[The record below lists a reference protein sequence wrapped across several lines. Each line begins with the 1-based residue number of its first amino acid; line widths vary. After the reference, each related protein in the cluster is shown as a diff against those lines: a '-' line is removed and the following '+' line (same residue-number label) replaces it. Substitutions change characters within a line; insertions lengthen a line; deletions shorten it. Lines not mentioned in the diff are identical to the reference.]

1 MREPDRALDLSRD
14 GLATGALAARL
25 SPDPSVGQRPGA
37 FQTSQKTLGRNGG
50 TPFGDRSMALGDWTD
65 DGSKPGFGLLGEHPL
80 FSLGRSESRGAPHK
94 GSELKLEN
102 DKTSFEI
109 NLWQQRSAFVGRAW
123 HAKAVTEMKPPV
135 AVPLLLIADIIGSAD
150 QMPTD
155 RSLNRVTKPLA
166 FRTANVAQAKEEIA
180 LLASRE
186 NTT

>member
-1 MREPDRALDLSRD
+1 
-14 GLATGALAARL
+14 
-25 SPDPSVGQRPGA
+25 
-37 FQTSQKTLGRNGG
+37 
-50 TPFGDRSMALGDWTD
+50 MALGDWTD

-135 AVPLLLIADIIGSAD
+135 AVPLLLIAEIIGSAD

-155 RSLNRVTKPLA
+155 RSLNRVKQLRRSRFGQQTLHL
-166 FRTANVAQAKEEIA
+166 AKEEIA